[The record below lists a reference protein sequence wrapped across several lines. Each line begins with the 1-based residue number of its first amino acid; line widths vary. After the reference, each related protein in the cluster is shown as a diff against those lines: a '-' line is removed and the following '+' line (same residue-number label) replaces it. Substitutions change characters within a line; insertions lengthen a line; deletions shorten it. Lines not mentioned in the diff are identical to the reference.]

1 MTQSITN
8 FLSTSKLTKFENFKL
23 GKGTG
28 SFNGPLNRFSFRN
41 MILSLTQCAFL
52 CKLTPVNE
60 EYSLV
65 FACLHLFL
73 TTLLQY
79 V

>member
-8 FLSTSKLTKFENFKL
+8 LLSISKLTKFENFKS

-65 FACLHLFL
+65 FVCLHLFL
-73 TTLLQY
+73 TTLL
-79 V
+79 